1 MTSDLGRYR
10 ILMGLPKANRLK
22 RWQDFQSIYQK
33 GNYFATEALILRAL
47 PNLEGVSAKFG
58 ISISRKISKKAV
70 IRNRIKRQIRA
81 ALHILLPSL
90 SCSWLMVIVV
100 RPPALECKTEHFLR
114 ELEQLFIQSGI
125 LYGHSRDGIL

>member
-1 MTSDLGRYR
+1 MSVVTYFS
-10 ILMGLPKANRLK
+10 MGLPKANRLK
-22 RWQDFQSIYQK
+22 RWQDFQSIYQQ
-33 GNYFATEALILRAL
+33 GNYFVTPALILRAL
-47 PNLEGVSAKFG
+47 PDPDCRNAKFG

-70 IRNRIKRQIRA
+70 IRNRIKRQIRS
-81 ALHILLPSL
+81 ALQILLPSL
-90 SCSWLMVIVV
+90 SSTWVIVLVV

>member
-1 MTSDLGRYR
+1 
-10 ILMGLPKANRLK
+10 MGLPKNNRLK
-22 RWQDFQSIYQK
+22 RWQDFRAIYQH
-33 GNYFATEALILRAL
+33 GNYFATPALILRAL
-47 PNLEGVSAKFG
+47 SDSDCHSVKFG

-70 IRNRIKRQIRA
+70 IRNRIKRQIRS
-81 ALHILLPSL
+81 ALQILLPSL
-90 SCSWLMVIVV
+90 SSTWVMVIIV